1 MHFQSPLCSPGYQR
15 AAFMALAIGA
25 IAVYLSSFFG
35 LSLYPDE
42 AALRFAS
49 ARADVDG
56 WTTYGLFAAC
66 VSNIKTIP
74 MLLRPGAMAL
84 SLFDAHAGWDYVRT
98 LPVLMLVV
106 LAAITAWHSNPGK
119 QRLLICGAFIG
130 VTGGG
135 LILLRPEWMAMLQ
148 ILACMLCFAAATRK
162 PPLILVL
169 GLTLLHLFTISLSLA
184 VHPQGLLLVPLSL
197 LSMLRLLHGRPI
209 LALAVAAIILTA
221 SWQNLKL
228 YHFTC
233 TEQPQFETMIAA
245 NQGSA
250 TPLVEPNGWIKRTG
264 TRIARYAKHA
274 AYKEFFNPPYLPAIT
289 GPVQALNVPIIAVIA
304 ANSIGLFLCL
314 ALGVRTLWR
323 RYLPMLR
330 TTPLKQLWYQ
340 LLWDP
345 WILATGSALVLV
357 FYALYDVTGTFY
369 RAFFIHFLT
378 VMLLAF
384 AAPLVPYRRVQRVL
398 GWLAV
403 LGFLTCIGST
413 LINSQR
419 IAPVM
424 REGFSGTG
432 SALTTDWD
440 SIARDVSTLK
450 QRCAIR
456 DGSPRIAA
464 DELSYQALRSNPHLV
479 HLVYVY
485 VDEVIQRAQFDT
497 ATPAQRLAKL
507 RAIKPAGVIAKCSNF
522 ELFQLP
528 HTARRGQLCCL
539 KP

>member
-1 MHFQSPLCSPGYQR
+1 MRFQSTLCPPSYQGW
-15 AAFMALAIGA
+15 AFIALAVGA
-25 IAVYLSSFFG
+25 VGVYLSSFLG

-56 WTTYGLFAAC
+56 WTIYGLFAAC

-74 MLLRPGAMAL
+74 LLLRPGSMAL
-84 SLFDAHAGWDYVRT
+84 SLFDAYAGWDFLRT
-98 LPVLMLVV
+98 LPMLMLV
-106 LAAITAWHSNPGK
+106 LLSGITAWHSVPGK
-119 QRLLICGAFIG
+119 QRLLICGAFVG

-148 ILACMLCFAAATRK
+148 ILACMVCFAAAKRK
-162 PPLILVL
+162 LPLVLVL

-197 LSMLRLLHGRPI
+197 LSLLRLFHGRPVFAMAVTALI
-209 LALAVAAIILTA
+209 LMA
-221 SWQNLKL
+221 SLQNLQL

-233 TEQPQFETMIAA
+233 TELPQFETMITA

-264 TRIARYAKHA
+264 TRISRYAKHA

-289 GPVQALNVPIIAVIA
+289 GPVRALNVPIIAVIA
-304 ANSIGLFLCL
+304 ANSIAVLLFL
-314 ALGVRTLWR
+314 ALGIRNLWR
-323 RYLPMLR
+323 RYVPILR
-330 TTPLKQLWYQ
+330 TTPLKQLWHQ

-345 WILATGSALVLV
+345 WVLATGSALVLV

-384 AAPLVPYRRVQRVL
+384 AAPLVPQRRVHRVL

-403 LGFLTCIGST
+403 LAFATCIGST
-413 LINSQR
+413 LVNSQR

-432 SALTTDWD
+432 SALTTHWN
-440 SIARDVSTLK
+440 SIARDVSALK
-450 QRCAIR
+450 QRCAIH
-456 DGSPRIAA
+456 DGSPRIVA
-464 DELSYQALRSNPHLV
+464 DELSYQALRSNPHLI

-485 VDEVIQRAQFDT
+485 VDEVIQRAQFDS

-507 RAIKPAGVIAKCSNF
+507 RAIEPAGVIAKCSNF

-528 HTARRGQLCCL
+528 HTAQSGQLCCL